1 MGGKQK
7 RGRGIRSQVLFETFN
22 AFSPVDVKGGGEF
35 AGSNLG
41 DRFVEKQ
48 DSGDSA
54 KVATLEDWKEEGKTT
69 QAVSST
75 VRSVCRAPEQVAK
88 APKAASAI
96 IIKATGTK
104 AERRAPPACSGRVT
118 RVIK

>member
-1 MGGKQK
+1 MHEATWATALWRNKFLANQQK
-7 RGRGIRSQVLFETFN
+7 WLH
-22 AFSPVDVKGGGEF
+22 
-35 AGSNLG
+35 
-41 DRFVEKQ
+41 
-48 DSGDSA
+48 
-54 KVATLEDWKEEGKTT
+54 WKEEGKTR

>member
-1 MGGKQK
+1 M
-7 RGRGIRSQVLFETFN
+7 
-22 AFSPVDVKGGGEF
+22 
-35 AGSNLG
+35 
-41 DRFVEKQ
+41 EKQ

-54 KVATLEDWKEEGKTT
+54 KVATLHWKEEGKTV

-104 AERRAPPACSGRVT
+104 AERRAPPGKGYSGNKINRGSLSCYSGYCW
-118 RVIK
+118 